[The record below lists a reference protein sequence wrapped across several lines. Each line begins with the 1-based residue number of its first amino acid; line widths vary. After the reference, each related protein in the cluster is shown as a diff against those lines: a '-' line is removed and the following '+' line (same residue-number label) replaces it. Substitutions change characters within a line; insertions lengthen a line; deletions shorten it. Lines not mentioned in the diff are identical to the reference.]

1 MSNEFHVAE
10 EDLFDYGAGALEE
23 AWSLAIA
30 AHLSFCTS
38 CRSATEQFEALG
50 GITLENLCPSELDA
64 NSLAL
69 CLEKLDAQAPEGK
82 EFSGSKGSILPGVLQ
97 KYVGPNLDQI
107 QWKSVGG
114 GVKQA
119 IIPTK
124 GKATARLLRIPPG
137 VAVPEHSH
145 NGTELT
151 VVLAGSYADGP
162 HLFERGDIQL
172 LSNHSILHARD
183 EFEDFDEPERK
194 RRLLRVWLNFL
205 DGRPLADRF
214 ADRFNTGP
222 RNGIQVQ
229 EGAGYWV
236 RGKVQS

>member
-38 CRSATEQFEALG
+38 CRSTTEQFEALG
-50 GITLENLCPSELDA
+50 GITLEDLSPLELDA

-82 EFSGSKGSILPGVLQ
+82 EFSVSKGSILPGVLQ

-162 HLFERGDIQL
+162 QRFERGDIQQADTEVH
-172 LSNHSILHARD
+172 HSPSVVG
-183 EFEDFDEPERK
+183 PEECVCLVATDAPLK
-194 RRLLRVWLNFL
+194 FKSIVPRV
-205 DGRPLADRF
+205 
-214 ADRFNTGP
+214 
-222 RNGIQVQ
+222 VQ
-229 EGAGYWV
+229 
-236 RGKVQS
+236 KFINL

>member
-1 MSNEFHVAE
+1 MSNEFHVAD

-38 CRSATEQFEALG
+38 CRSAIEQFEALG
-50 GITLENLCPSELDA
+50 GIAIEDLSPSELDA

-69 CLEKLDAQAPEGK
+69 CLKKLEAQAPEGK
-82 EFSGSKGSILPGVLQ
+82 EFSVSKGSILPGVLQ
-97 KYVGPNLDQI
+97 KYVGSNLDQI
-107 QWKSVGG
+107 KWKSVGG

-162 HLFERGDIQL
+162 QRFERGDIQQADTEVH
-172 LSNHSILHARD
+172 HSPSVVGTEECVCLVATDAPLKFKSIV
-183 EFEDFDEPERK
+183 P
-194 RRLLRVWLNFL
+194 RV
-205 DGRPLADRF
+205 
-214 ADRFNTGP
+214 
-222 RNGIQVQ
+222 VQ
-229 EGAGYWV
+229 
-236 RGKVQS
+236 KFINL

>member
-38 CRSATEQFEALG
+38 CRSATEQFDALG
-50 GITLENLCPSELDA
+50 GITLEDLSPSELDA

-82 EFSGSKGSILPGVLQ
+82 EFSVSKGSILPGVLQ

-162 HLFERGDIQL
+162 QRFERGDIQQADTEVH
-172 LSNHSILHARD
+172 HSPSVVGTEECVCLVATDAPLKFKSIV
-183 EFEDFDEPERK
+183 P
-194 RRLLRVWLNFL
+194 RV
-205 DGRPLADRF
+205 
-214 ADRFNTGP
+214 
-222 RNGIQVQ
+222 VQ
-229 EGAGYWV
+229 
-236 RGKVQS
+236 KFINL

>member
-1 MSNEFHVAE
+1 MSNDFHVAE

-38 CRSATEQFEALG
+38 CRSAAEQFEALG
-50 GITLENLCPSELDA
+50 GITLEDLSPSELDA
-64 NSLAL
+64 NSLAV
-69 CLEKLDAQAPEGK
+69 CLKKLDAQAPEGK
-82 EFSGSKGSILPGVLQ
+82 EFSVSKDSSLPGVLQ
-97 KYVGPNLDQI
+97 KYVGPDLDQI
-107 QWKSVGG
+107 QWKSIGG

-162 HLFERGDIQL
+162 RRFERGDIQKANTEVHHSPSVVGAEECVCL
-172 LSNHSILHARD
+172 VATDAPLKFKSNV
-183 EFEDFDEPERK
+183 P
-194 RRLLRVWLNFL
+194 RV
-205 DGRPLADRF
+205 
-214 ADRFNTGP
+214 
-222 RNGIQVQ
+222 VQ
-229 EGAGYWV
+229 
-236 RGKVQS
+236 KFINL

>member
-1 MSNEFHVAE
+1 MSNKFHVAE

-50 GITLENLCPSELDA
+50 GITLEDLSPSELDA

-69 CLEKLDAQAPEGK
+69 CLKKLDAQSPDGK
-82 EFSGSKGSILPGVLQ
+82 EFSVSKGSILPGVLQ

-145 NGTELT
+145 SGTELT

-162 HLFERGDIQL
+162 RRFERGDIQQADTEVH
-172 LSNHSILHARD
+172 HSPSVVGTEECVCLVATDAPLKFKSIV
-183 EFEDFDEPERK
+183 P
-194 RRLLRVWLNFL
+194 RV
-205 DGRPLADRF
+205 
-214 ADRFNTGP
+214 
-222 RNGIQVQ
+222 VQ
-229 EGAGYWV
+229 
-236 RGKVQS
+236 KFINL

>member
-10 EDLFDYGAGALEE
+10 EDLFEYGAGALEE

-50 GITLENLCPSELDA
+50 GIALEDLSPSELDA

-69 CLEKLDAQAPEGK
+69 CLKTLDEQAPEGN
-82 EFSGSKGSILPGVLQ
+82 EFSVSEGSILPGVLQ
-97 KYVGPNLDQI
+97 KYVGSDLDQI
-107 QWKSVGG
+107 QWKRVGG

-124 GKATARLLRIPPG
+124 GNATARLLRIPPG

-151 VVLAGSYADGP
+151 VVLAGSYVDGP
-162 HLFERGDIQL
+162 HLFERGDIQQADTEVH
-172 LSNHSILHARD
+172 HSPSVVGAEECVCLVATDAPLKFKSIV
-183 EFEDFDEPERK
+183 P
-194 RRLLRVWLNFL
+194 RV
-205 DGRPLADRF
+205 
-214 ADRFNTGP
+214 
-222 RNGIQVQ
+222 VQ
-229 EGAGYWV
+229 
-236 RGKVQS
+236 KFISL